1 MPSVLRKLIPAV
13 AAVTC
18 VFISILITDGQGY
31 ELRVT
36 AAAVVL
42 LVCCWGFRLVSEGVA
57 AVLFFLILAG
67 SGAVTAKHVFVGFSS
82 PAFWLVFSGLVLGKA
97 IASSGLSNHLASLLS
112 PKRGANYAAV
122 LARIIVASTLFA
134 FLVPSALG
142 RIMILLPI
150 LTGLA
155 ERYRFSKEDNGYA
168 GILLAG
174 VFGTYL
180 PAFAILPANLPN
192 IILSGAAESVYG
204 IHIGYMEYLLL
215 HFPVLGLVK
224 GLLLWCFLT
233 WMFPAQ
239 IVFSQYEE
247 ERVPWKTEQKIA
259 LLVLGAALCC
269 WMLDSLHSISPG
281 WIGLGAALVL
291 LVEPKYF
298 GQKLLADIKIET
310 LLFIACAISVGE
322 VMRVSGLGEYL
333 TSNIIAQIPLQKYGV
348 PALLGITTGTGLLT
362 SLPGIPSMFVPLAGE
377 LSRAADIPLKSMLML
392 LVPAFSTILLPYQ
405 APPLIVAMHYS
416 GMAYRKLAVA
426 CMGMA
431 LLTIVILFPL
441 DLFWW
446 KLIGF

>member
-1 MPSVLRKLIPAV
+1 M
-13 AAVTC
+13 VTQ
-18 VFISILITDGQGY
+18 VFCWQG
-31 ELRVT
+31 
-36 AAAVVL
+36 
-42 LVCCWGFRLVSEGVA
+42 C
-57 AVLFFLILAG
+57 
-67 SGAVTAKHVFVGFSS
+67 
-82 PAFWLVFSGLVLGKA
+82 
-97 IASSGLSNHLASLLS
+97 
-112 PKRGANYAAV
+112 
-122 LARIIVASTLFA
+122 
-134 FLVPSALG
+134 
-142 RIMILLPI
+142 
-150 LTGLA
+150 
-155 ERYRFSKEDNGYA
+155 
-168 GILLAG
+168 
-174 VFGTYL
+174 FGTYL

-239 IVFSQYEE
+239 IDSFQYEKQ
-247 ERVPWKTEQKIA
+247 RIPWTTEQKIA
-259 LLVLGAALCC
+259 LSVLGVALAG
-269 WMLDSLHSISPG
+269 WMLDSLHGISPG
-281 WIGLGAALVL
+281 WIGLGATLVL